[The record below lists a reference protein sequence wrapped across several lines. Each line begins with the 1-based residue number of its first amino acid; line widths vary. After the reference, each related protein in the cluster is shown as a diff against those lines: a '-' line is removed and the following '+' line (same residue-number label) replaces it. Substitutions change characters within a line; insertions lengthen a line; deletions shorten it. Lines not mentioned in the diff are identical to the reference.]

1 MTQSGNRFLYVI
13 LVPNVF
19 QMNTTCVMI
28 QNVQVY
34 VIKKRKKIQN
44 MNRRVTV
51 MIDDDLNKRIRSLQ
65 AKMIQKENKSI
76 SFSHVV
82 NLLLQDAMKK

>member
-1 MTQSGNRFLYVI
+1 
-13 LVPNVF
+13 
-19 QMNTTCVMI
+19 MI
-28 QNVQVY
+28 QNAHVY
-34 VIKKRKKIQN
+34 VIKKRKKIQK